1 LPGSGGKLGLIAGG
15 GALPLEIVRA
25 CEIAERPVFVVRL
38 KGMADPAL
46 ADVDGQDAGIAELGK
61 AIKAFKQ
68 AGCTSVCFA
77 GIVARPDLA
86 SLTPDLRGL
95 AALPRVL
102 AVAKSGDDALLRAV
116 AAEFEREGFIVE
128 GAEQVVAGLAIA
140 EGPLGAHRPSD
151 ADQAD
156 ITLAMRAARAI
167 GRLDIGQAAVAA
179 HGLVLA
185 VEAQEGTDAL
195 LRRCAELPPIL
206 RGSAEARAGVLAK
219 APKAVQDRRIDL
231 PTIGPATV
239 IAAARAGL
247 AGIVGEAGALLVV
260 ERARVIETADDLGL
274 FIIGLAPEP
283 AQL

>member
-1 LPGSGGKLGLIAGG
+1 MPGPAGKLGLIAGG
-15 GALPLEIVRA
+15 GALPLEILRA

-38 KGMADPAL
+38 KGMADPSL
-46 ADVDGQDAGIAELGK
+46 ADVAGVEAGLAELGK
-61 AIKAFKQ
+61 VMKALKQ
-68 AGCTSVCFA
+68 AGCVSVCFA

-86 SLTPDLRGL
+86 ALTPDLRGL

-102 AVAKSGDDALLRAV
+102 AVAKAGDDALLRAV
-116 AAEFEREGFIVE
+116 AAEFERDGFIVE

-140 EGPLGAHRPSD
+140 AGPLGAGAPS
-151 ADQAD
+151 AAHQAD
-156 ITLAMRAARAI
+156 IALAMRAARAI
-167 GRLDIGQAAVAA
+167 GQLDIGQAAVAA

-185 VEAQEGTDAL
+185 LEAQEGTDAL
-195 LRRCAELPPIL
+195 LRRCADLPGVL
-206 RGSAEARAGVLAK
+206 RGSAEARVGVLAK

-260 ERARVIETADDLGL
+260 ERAKVIETADALGL
-274 FIIGLAPEP
+274 FIVGLPADP
-283 AQL
+283 AQP

>member
-1 LPGSGGKLGLIAGG
+1 MPGPGGKLGLIAGG
-15 GALPLEIVRA
+15 GALPLEILRA
-25 CEIAERPVFVVRL
+25 CDIAERPVFVVRL

-46 ADVDGQDAGIAELGK
+46 ADFDGVEAGIAELGK
-61 AIKAFKQ
+61 VIKALKQ
-68 AGCTSVCFA
+68 AGCASICFA
-77 GIVARPDLA
+77 GIVARPDLGA
-86 SLTPDLRGL
+86 LTPDLRGL

-128 GAEQVVAGLAIA
+128 GAEQVVADLAIA
-140 EGPLGAHRPSD
+140 EGPLGACAPSP
-151 ADQAD
+151 AHQGD
-156 ITLAMRAARAI
+156 IAVAMRAARAI

-179 HGLVLA
+179 RGLVLA

-195 LRRCAELPPIL
+195 LRRCAELPAVL
-206 RGSAEARAGVLAK
+206 RGAPDARAGVLAK

-247 AGIVGEAGALLVV
+247 AGIVGEAGALLIV
-260 ERARVIETADDLGL
+260 ERARVIETADELGL
-274 FIIGLAPEP
+274 FIVGLPPEP
-283 AQL
+283 AQP

>member
-1 LPGSGGKLGLIAGG
+1 MPGPGGKLGLIAGG

-25 CEIAERPVFVVRL
+25 CDMVERPVFVVRL

-46 ADVDGQDAGIAELGK
+46 ADRDGVDAGVAELGK
-61 AIKAFKQ
+61 VIKAFKQ
-68 AGCTSVCFA
+68 AGCSSVCFA
-77 GIVARPDLA
+77 GMVPRPDLTA
-86 SLTPDLRGL
+86 LLPDLRGL

-102 AVAKSGDDALLRAV
+102 AVAKAGDDALLRAI

-128 GAEQVVAGLAIA
+128 GAEQVVAGLAIG
-140 EGPLGAHRPSD
+140 EGPLGARRPTQ

-156 ITLAMRAARAI
+156 IALAMRAARAI

-195 LRRCAELPPIL
+195 LRRCAELPANL
-206 RGSAEARAGVLAK
+206 RGAPDALVGVLAK

-239 IAAARAGL
+239 IAAAHAGL
-247 AGIVGEAGALLVV
+247 AGVVGEAGGLLVV
-260 ERARVIETADDLGL
+260 ERDRVIEIADDLGL
-274 FIIGLAPEP
+274 FIVGLPPERV
-283 AQL
+283 AT

>member
-1 LPGSGGKLGLIAGG
+1 MAGRGGKLGLIAGG
-15 GALPLEIVRA
+15 GGLPLEIVRA
-25 CEIAERPVFVVRL
+25 CEIADRPVFVIRL

-46 ADVDGQDAGIAELGK
+46 EGFNGLDAGIAELGK
-61 AIKAFKQ
+61 VIKACKQ

-95 AALPRVL
+95 AALPRML

-116 AAEFEREGFIVE
+116 AAEFERDGFVVE
-128 GAEQVVAGLAIA
+128 GAEQVVAGLAIT
-140 EGPLGAHRPSD
+140 EGALGAHRPSPGH
-151 ADQAD
+151 QAD
-156 ITLAMRAARAI
+156 IALAMRAARAI

-195 LRRCAELPPIL
+195 LRRCAELPAIL
-206 RGSAEARAGVLAK
+206 KGSAEARAGVLAK
-219 APKAVQDRRIDL
+219 APKSAQDRRIDL

-260 ERARVIETADDLGL
+260 ERAQVIETADALGL
-274 FIIGLAPEP
+274 FIVGLAHEP
-283 AQL
+283 AAT

>member
-1 LPGSGGKLGLIAGG
+1 MASPGGKLGLIAGG
-15 GALPLEIVRA
+15 GALPIEIVRA
-25 CEIAERPVFVVRL
+25 CEIAERPVFVARL

-46 ADVDGQDAGIAELGK
+46 ADTDGLDAGIAELGK
-61 AIKAFKQ
+61 VIKAFKQ
-68 AGCTSVCFA
+68 VGCSSVCFA

-86 SLTPDLRGL
+86 ALTPDLRGL

-102 AVAKSGDDALLRAV
+102 EVAKSGDDALLRAI
-116 AAEFEREGFIVE
+116 AAEFERDGFIVE
-128 GAEQVVAGLAIA
+128 GAEEVVAGLAIA
-140 EGPLGAHRPSD
+140 EGPLGAHRPTE
-151 ADQAD
+151 AHQAD
-156 ITLAMRAARAI
+156 IALAMRAARAI
-167 GRLDIGQAAVAA
+167 GKLDIGQAAVAA

-195 LRRCAELPPIL
+195 LRRCADLPPVL
-206 RGSAEARAGVLAK
+206 RGAAEARAGVLAK

-231 PTIGPATV
+231 PTIGPDTV

-274 FIIGLAPEP
+274 FVVGLASEP
-283 AQL
+283 AAT